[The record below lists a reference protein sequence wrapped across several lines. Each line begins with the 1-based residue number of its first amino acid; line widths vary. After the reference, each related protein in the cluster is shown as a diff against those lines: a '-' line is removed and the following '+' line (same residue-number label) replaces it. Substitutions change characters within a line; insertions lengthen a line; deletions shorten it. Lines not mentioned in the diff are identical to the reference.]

1 MMCEISLLEKSIIKT
16 LAYYDIFNYPLTLE
30 EIYFCLD
37 TKSVTIEKLHSE
49 IDALSNK
56 NIIYKK
62 NDYFLLNPDYHRIS
76 KRVEGN
82 RRAEKKMKIANR
94 FSKII
99 SFFPFIRAVF
109 LSGSISKGYMDEKA
123 DIDYFIITK
132 RNRLWIAR
140 FLLVLFKKVFL
151 LNSYK
156 FFCINYF
163 ISEDNLE
170 IEEKNIYTA
179 TELATLIPTYGSN
192 LYNDFYVANSWLKT
206 YYPNYPKRNTFN
218 VSQSKLKLTQKII
231 EPLLDY
237 KFGERIDNYCM
248 QMFLRFDKKRYGEL
262 EKDTF
267 EVAFK
272 SQKNISKHHPNY
284 FQKKVLEALN
294 NKIHKLEM
302 QHNIVLN

>member
-1 MMCEISLLEKSIIKT
+1 MCQISSLEKSIIKT

-30 EIYFCLD
+30 ELYFCLD
-37 TKSVTIEKLHSE
+37 TNSVTKDRLQLE
-49 IDALSNK
+49 IDSLSNK

-62 NDYFLLNPDYHRIS
+62 NDYYSLNPDYNRIR

-82 RRAEKKMKIANR
+82 KRAKKNMKNATR

-99 SFFPFIRAVF
+99 SYFPFVRAVF

-132 RNRLWIAR
+132 PNRLWIAR
-140 FLLVLFKKVFL
+140 FLLVLFKRVFL

-179 TELATLIPTYGSN
+179 TELATLVPTYGSN
-192 LYNDFYVANSWLKT
+192 LYNEFYSSNTWIKT
-206 YYPNYPKRNTFN
+206 YYPNYPKRNTIN
-218 VSQSKLKLTQKII
+218 VSRSKMKLTQKMI
-231 EPLLDY
+231 EPFLNH
-237 KFGERIDNYCM
+237 KIGERIDTYCM
-248 QMFLRFDKKRYGEL
+248 QMFLRFDKKRYGNLGKES
-262 EKDTF
+262 F

-272 SQKNISKHHPNY
+272 SRKNVSKHHPNY
-284 FQKKVLEALN
+284 FQKRVLEELN
-294 NKIHKLEM
+294 KKIHRLEM

>member
-1 MMCEISLLEKSIIKT
+1 MCAISFLEKSIIKT

-37 TKSVTIEKLHSE
+37 TNTVTKDKLFSE
-49 IDALSNK
+49 VESLSNK
-56 NIIYKK
+56 NIIYRK
-62 NDYFLLNPDYHRIS
+62 NDFYLLYPDYNTIS
-76 KRVEGN
+76 RRVEGN
-82 RRAEKKMKIANR
+82 RRAERKMEIANR

-99 SFFPFIRAVF
+99 SFFPFVRAVF

-132 RNRLWIAR
+132 KNRLWIAR
-140 FLLVLFKKVFL
+140 FLLVLFKKIFL

-179 TELATLIPTYGSN
+179 TELVTLIPTYGSN
-192 LYNDFYVANSWLKT
+192 LYNEFYSANTWIKT
-206 YYPNYPKRNTFN
+206 YFPNYPKRNAFD
-218 VSQSKLKLTQKII
+218 VSTSKMKLTQKII
-231 EPLLDY
+231 EPILNHKL
-237 KFGERIDNYCM
+237 GERVDNYCM
-248 QMFLRFDKKRYGEL
+248 KMFLKFDKKRYGEL
-262 EKDTF
+262 GKKTF

-272 SQKNISKHHPNY
+272 SKKNVSKHHPQY
-284 FQKKVLEALN
+284 FQKRVLEALN

-302 QHNIVLN
+302 QHNIALN

>member
-1 MMCEISLLEKSIIKT
+1 
-16 LAYYDIFNYPLTLE
+16 
-30 EIYFCLD
+30 
-37 TKSVTIEKLHSE
+37 LHSE
-49 IDALSNK
+49 VNSLTSK

-62 NDYFLLNPDYHRIS
+62 NDYFLLNPDYNRIS

-99 SFFPFIRAVF
+99 SFFPFVRAVF
-109 LSGSISKGYMDEKA
+109 LSGSISKGFMDEKA

-140 FLLVLFKKVFL
+140 FLLVLFKKIFL

-192 LYNDFYVANSWLKT
+192 LYNEFYNANSWLKT
-206 YYPNYPKRNTFN
+206 YYPNYPKRNTIN
-218 VSQSKLKLTQKII
+218 VSRHKMKLTQKII
-231 EPLLDY
+231 EPFLNQ
-237 KFGERIDNYCM
+237 KFGESVDDYCM
-248 QMFLRFDKKRYGEL
+248 QMFLRFDKKIYGEL
-262 EKDTF
+262 EKEAF

-272 SQKNISKHHPNY
+272 SRKNISKHHPQY
-284 FQKKVLEALN
+284 FQKRVLEALN
-294 NKIHKLEM
+294 HKIHTLEM